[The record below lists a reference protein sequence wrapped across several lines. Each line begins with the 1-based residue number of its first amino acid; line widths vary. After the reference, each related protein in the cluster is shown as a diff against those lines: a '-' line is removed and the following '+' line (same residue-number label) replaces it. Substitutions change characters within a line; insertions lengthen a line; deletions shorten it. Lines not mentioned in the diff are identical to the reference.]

1 MLNKIFKISF
11 IIFFIIFSMSFIK
24 IDEKSI
30 KNPIDKIKVNIRN
43 QENNDQ
49 IGSIIINKL
58 NINKPLYK
66 INSNKNNIE
75 ENITIL
81 KESIPP
87 KEDNSILIIAA
98 HSGTGPIA
106 FFNELNKLEINDEII
121 IKYDNKEY
129 KYFVKDIWEEKKNG
143 YININKEPQKQLIL
157 TTCSPTKDDY
167 QLIINCII
175 KES

>member
-157 TTCSPTKDDY
+157 TTCASSKLQAIYP
-167 QLIINCII
+167 I
-175 KES
+175 S

>member
-121 IKYDNKEY
+121 IKYDNKDY